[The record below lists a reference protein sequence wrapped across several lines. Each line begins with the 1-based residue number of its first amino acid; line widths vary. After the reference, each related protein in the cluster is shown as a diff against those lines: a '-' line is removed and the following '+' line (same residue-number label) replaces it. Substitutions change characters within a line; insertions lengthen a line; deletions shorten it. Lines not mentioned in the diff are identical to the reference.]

1 MSDDAET
8 VGIQPKT
15 TVQESQRDKILGS
28 WQMVSWTIKDLSTGQ
43 ISPALGDNPVGYI
56 TYTPEGRV
64 MVLVLRGD
72 RRKPAALVPTDA
84 EKVALYDSM
93 FAYAGT
99 YSVDDEKVLHH
110 IDMSWNEAWTGTTQ
124 VRFLRLQGDM
134 LTYTSSPAPNPL
146 NGHDCVHNVIF
157 RRAR

>member
-64 MVLVLRGD
+64 MVLVLRGY

-124 VRFLRLQGDM
+124 VRFLRLHGDM

>member
-28 WQMVSWTIKDLSTGQ
+28 WQIVSWTIKDLSTGQ

-64 MVLVLRGD
+64 MVLVLRGY

-124 VRFLRLQGDM
+124 VRFLRLHGDM
-134 LTYTSSPAPNPL
+134 LIYTSSPAPNPL

-157 RRAR
+157 RRDR